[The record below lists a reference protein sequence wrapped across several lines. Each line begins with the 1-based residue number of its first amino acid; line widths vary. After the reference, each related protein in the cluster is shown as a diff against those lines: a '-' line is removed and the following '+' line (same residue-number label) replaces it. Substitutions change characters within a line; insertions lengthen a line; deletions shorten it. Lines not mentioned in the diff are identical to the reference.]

1 MPTPILGLVVNP
13 IAGMGGAAGLKGTD
27 GAGVAALARER
38 GAVPRSGDRAR
49 LALETVA
56 RDLGGG
62 FTLKTASGAMG
73 EAAACAAGIDPVVV
87 AAIDDGDT
95 SAADTRRAA
104 RALVDDG
111 VDLLL
116 FAGGDGTA
124 RDIFEAVGD
133 AVPVLGIPTGV
144 KMHSAVYATHPRAA
158 GEVAARFL
166 ADPAGP
172 CREAEVM
179 DIDEDALRSGRV
191 SARLFGYL
199 RTPQATGLIQ
209 RVKSGRGGGEASE
222 LAGIATEMAERMG
235 DGALYLLGPG
245 TTTKAIADRIGIEKT
260 LVGVDALYRGEIVLR
275 DASAADLLAHLRDGP
290 PARIVVTPI
299 GGQGFLFG
307 RGNQQ
312 FSAEVIRAVGRPNI
326 VVVATPS
333 KLAALGGDPLLV
345 DTGDDATDA
354 MLSGYVRVVTGY
366 RKESMIRVA

>member
-1 MPTPILGLVVNP
+1 MPTPTLGLVVNP

-27 GAGVAALARER
+27 GAGTAQLARER

-49 LALETVA
+49 LALETVV
-56 RDLGGG
+56 RELGAG
-62 FTLKTASGAMG
+62 FALKTAAGAMG
-73 EAAACAAGIDPVVV
+73 EAAARVAGIDPVVV
-87 AAIDDGDT
+87 AAVGTGDT
-95 SAADTRRAA
+95 SADDTRRTA
-104 RALVDDG
+104 RAIADDG
-111 VDLLL
+111 IDLLL

-124 RDIFEAVGD
+124 RDVFAAVGGE
-133 AVPVLGIPTGV
+133 VPVLGIPTGV

-166 ADPAGP
+166 VNPAAQ

-199 RTPQATGLIQ
+199 RTPQAAGLIQ

-222 LAGIATEMAERMG
+222 LAGIATEMAERIG

-245 TTTKAIADRIGIEKT
+245 TTTKAIADRIGIAKT
-260 LVGVDALYRGEIVLR
+260 LVGVDVVYRGEVVVR
-275 DASAADLLAHLRDGP
+275 DASEPELLAHLRDGV

-312 FSAEVIRAVGRPNI
+312 LSAEVIRAVGRPNI
-326 VVVATPS
+326 LVVATPS

-345 DTGDDATDA
+345 DTGDDAVDA

-366 RKESMIRVA
+366 RKESMVRVA